1 MSAPNTLT
9 SFLRQSLCPCQ
20 ALSPLHHTRPLSQRS
35 RQILHHRHLS
45 TTPTRS
51 LPSPPRS
58 SARPVSSPH
67 KSDLLTRSR
76 GPKSSEETQTDFAAL
91 NVLGNTANPS
101 TSIDI
106 CVYDGFI
113 LDSGLRIEDGDGVI
127 LTSSEAFVWR
137 PWMTSQTLQ
146 DSQGGVIHGNALRST
161 PKSSTKTSTTKP
173 TPPQLSG
180 GIINQV
186 GQFEIPDAGWGLFKA
201 LWPKPDLLII
211 GTGPTIRPL
220 APKTKLYLQE
230 LGMRL
235 EVLDTR
241 NAASQFNLL
250 ATERGVNDIAAAMVP
265 IGFGKP

>member
-1 MSAPNTLT
+1 MSTPRTL
-9 SFLRQSLCPCQ
+9 SSYLRRSSCLQHP
-20 ALSPLHHTRPLSQRS
+20 LSHLRPIQPYLHHP
-35 RQILHHRHLS
+35 RHF
-45 TTPTRS
+45 TNTPTPS
-51 LPSPPRS
+51 TPSPPRS
-58 SARPVSSPH
+58 STRPVSSPH

-91 NVLGNTANPS
+91 NVLGGTANPS

-106 CVYDGFI
+106 CIYDGFV
-113 LDSGLRIEDGDGVI
+113 LDSGLRIDDGDGVI

-137 PWMTSQTLQ
+137 PWMTTGESTQ
-146 DSQGGVIHGNALRST
+146 SGGEGGVIHGNALRT
-161 PKSSTKTSTTKP
+161 PSPTTPPTSKP
-173 TPPQLSG
+173 TPTALSG
-180 GIINQV
+180 GIINTL
-186 GQFEIPDAGWGLFKA
+186 GQFEIPAQGWGLFAA

-250 ATERGVNDIAAAMVP
+250 ATERGVTDIAAAMVP